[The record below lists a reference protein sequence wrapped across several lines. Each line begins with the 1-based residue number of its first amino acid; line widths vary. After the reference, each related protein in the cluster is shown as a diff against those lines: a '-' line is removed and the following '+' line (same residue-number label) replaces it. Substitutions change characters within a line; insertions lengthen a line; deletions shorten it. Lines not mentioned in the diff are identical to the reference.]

1 MYTAAYSG
9 EYPITHE
16 SRLQLDTDYGRW
28 IIVASLS
35 TGMLFLIMSLSNDI
49 HIVIMHHAELKCDS
63 SFTSLVILTTFS
75 FLQIYD
81 VPPLHDLPEALSVHV
96 MTFLNARDIC
106 QSIRRVDR
114 AWR

>member
-1 MYTAAYSG
+1 M
-9 EYPITHE
+9 
-16 SRLQLDTDYGRW
+16 Q
-28 IIVASLS
+28 
-35 TGMLFLIMSLSNDI
+35 FLIMLLSNDVY
-49 HIVIMHHAELKCDS
+49 IVIIHHTELKCDS
-63 SFTSLVILTTFS
+63 SFTLLVILIFS

-114 AWR
+114 AWRQVYS

>member
-1 MYTAAYSG
+1 MEDGSL
-9 EYPITHE
+9 
-16 SRLQLDTDYGRW
+16 SRLYQRECY
-28 IIVASLS
+28 
-35 TGMLFLIMSLSNDI
+35 FLLCHLAMIY
-49 HIVIMHHAELKCDS
+49 IVIMNHAELKCDS

-114 AWR
+114 AWRQVYS